1 MGGRSSKD
9 WSVPAAG
16 GKKAGPAVAGPASLI
31 TKYVLL
37 ITLRYPFFFSKSFM
51 NATSA
56 SIPSIGNAL

>member
-1 MGGRSSKD
+1 M
-9 WSVPAAG
+9 PAAG